1 MIKRYTTLLFAVVLI
16 ASSAIAQ
23 KASTR
28 MGDLYFKQFDFK
40 KAIEYYSAAIKKDSS
55 QSYVRQQIADSWP
68 QSIDDSS
75 AQNDWGWKAQYD
87 LKKMSNDMFLHLKK

>member
-40 KAIEYYSAAIKKDSS
+40 KAIEYYSAAVKKDSS
-55 QSYVRQQIADSWP
+55 QSYVRQQIADSYRLL
-68 QSIDDSS
+68 
-75 AQNDWGWKAQYD
+75 NDWQNAEPWYKLLAQD
-87 LKKMSNDMFLHLKK
+87 Q